1 MDIKKIIEKIK
12 DTKTYEEAKE
22 ILTPEELICYMYRC
36 GKEADRDQEGD
47 EYLIIEI
54 VKILAQKGYSV
65 RHSLYLL
72 DRVKETV
79 LSLVRL
85 TI

>member
-1 MDIKKIIEKIK
+1 MDIEKIIEKIK

-22 ILTPEELICYMYRC
+22 ILTMEELICYMHQGGR
-36 GKEADRDQEGD
+36 EADRDQEGD

-72 DRVKETV
+72 DRAKETV
-79 LSLVRL
+79 LSLARL